1 LWQLKYFEQLLGESM
16 NLKSNLTTLLAF
28 IILGAGLAYAEQDGG
43 REHGDMFK
51 EADTNNDGKVSHDEF
66 KAQYEK
72 HMEEM
77 FKKLDTNGDGFIDE
91 AEKNA
96 GRDRMRE
103 KFKEMRKN
111 HKSDETAVPPAQ

>member
-1 LWQLKYFEQLLGESM
+1 M
-16 NLKSNLTTLLAF
+16 NLKTSFITILALSVF
-28 IILGAGLAYAEQDGG
+28 GAGVAFAEHDDG
-43 REHGDMFK
+43 REHRDMFK

-66 KAQYEK
+66 KAQHEK

-91 AEKNA
+91 AEKKA
-96 GRDRMRE
+96 GHDRMRE

-111 HKSDETAVPPAQ
+111 FKSDDAPPPSAQ